1 MASYLFNC
9 KKKILIKPYGESM
22 IEIKGKHN
30 RAVCYAD
37 DLEKTAKDQITTLCD
52 LEIFS
57 DSKIRIMPDVH
68 AGAGCTIGTTM
79 TINYIVVPNMVGVDI
94 GCGIETVKIENKT
107 IDFDKLDYLVRR
119 EIPSGRDIRK
129 TPHESNKEIDL
140 SMLKCKDNVDLHRGR
155 LSIGTLGGGNHF
167 IEVGKDKEGKLN
179 IAVHSGSRN
188 IGFQVARYYQ
198 NAGFRVL
205 KNKIKS
211 YSKAKTKSSKNKML
225 NNIPK
230 DLAFVEGE
238 LFHDY
243 LNDMGIMQKYADIN
257 RKAIMSI
264 IIEKMNLK
272 PVDRFSTI
280 HNYIDIENMI
290 LRKGAVSAKLN
301 EKFLVPINMRDGS
314 LVCIGKG
321 NSDWN
326 YSAPHGAGRVLS
338 RTQAFKNLS
347 LKDYKSEMSSVYS
360 TTVGQDTLDEA
371 PMAYKSMEYISR
383 MIEPTAEI
391 IDRIVP
397 IYNFKAAE

>member
-1 MASYLFNC
+1 
-9 KKKILIKPYGESM
+9 M
-22 IEIKGKHN
+22 IEIKGKYN
-30 RAVCYAD
+30 RAICYAD
-37 DLEKTAKDQITTLCD
+37 DLEKTARDQIVTLCD

-57 DSKIRIMPDVH
+57 DSKICIMPDVH

-79 TINYIVVPNMVGVDI
+79 TITDIVVPNMVGVDI
-94 GCGIETVKIENKT
+94 GCGIETVKIENES
-107 IDFDKLDYLVRR
+107 IDFDELDYLIRS

-129 TPHESNKEIDL
+129 TPHENIKEIDL

-167 IEVGKDKEGKLN
+167 IEVGKDKEEKIY

-198 NAGFRVL
+198 NAGFKVL

-211 YSKAKTKSSKNKML
+211 YSKLKTKSSKKKVL
-225 NNIPK
+225 SNIPK

-257 RKAIMSI
+257 RRAIMDI
-264 IIEKMNLK
+264 IIEKMKLK

-290 LRKGAVSAKLN
+290 LRKGAVSANLN

-321 NSDWN
+321 NKDWN

-338 RTQAFKNLS
+338 RTQACKSLNL
-347 LKDYKSEMSSVYS
+347 KEYKSEMSSVYS

-397 IYNFKAAE
+397 VYNFKAAE